1 MPTLDLIN
9 PSVIIS
15 VEHSYSARV
24 RDIHEAGYRSNE
36 YTPRLGRM
44 DLLTASHLYCMAT
57 KGIRKGGQGKKKKW
71 EGRGNSGERFLLSPM
86 KIRIY
91 TVSYRPA
98 CSCSLPE
105 RSDYR
110 YDVRS
115 AVHWLMVCPRITR

>member
-24 RDIHEAGYRSNE
+24 RNIHEAGYRSNE

-57 KGIRKGGQGKKKKW
+57 KGIGKGGQGEKKVGG
-71 EGRGNSGERFLLSPM
+71 GR
-86 KIRIY
+86 KIRGKVFVI
-91 TVSYRPA
+91 SYENSYIHSFLP
-98 CSCSLPE
+98 SCMQL
-105 RSDYR
+105 
-110 YDVRS
+110 
-115 AVHWLMVCPRITR
+115 